1 MPSFNTRLSE
11 IPGICNRFVLS
22 RVPEI
27 GNAPHRGAAPQFSGR
42 EAIASGCGDISS
54 VRRKISIDH
63 KTHILALLAEA
74 ERLHIDIAPDYK
86 PGYITLAYALVN
98 ELGEDGRDIFHR
110 FCRQCDK
117 YDEKNAER
125 TYNSCLKSNRGG
137 CSIGTIIYMCKAKGI
152 DTEAVYKR
160 LLDEERAKQF
170 LSSRDDKNVSC
181 LFVSGA
187 TIPNKDEINDEI
199 TNDPDPATPLPTF
212 GEMDLPYP
220 LNEIHKRGDTPAQ
233 CDAMLLAAITVMGAG
248 MDWHVCTKYSK
259 TFQFPCLQLF
269 IVAKSAS
276 GKGAIAKTRMLA
288 DILHAQRLGK
298 FAQAQTEAIIEKKKW
313 QESLNTEEPLPKPA
327 DAPLEL
333 FIIPGN
339 NTGTGILQNII
350 DSKGNGLIFEIEAD
364 TVSTAIS
371 GDYGHWSDTLRKAF
385 DHDRL
390 SYNRRTDREYKDLNK
405 IRLGVVLSGTP
416 QQVTPLI
423 PSAENGLFS
432 RQVFYYMPK
441 GTEWINQFDYDGTVE
456 DSDTY
461 FNKLSVKFVDMV
473 DTLKGYGICDMRLTR
488 EQMEMFNLE
497 FSRRFKEAQLAFN
510 GEMDS
515 SVIRQAHNCLRVM
528 TVLATLRMFADPERK
543 LLENAQHMMQ
553 NPEGHYEN
561 LKILSVSDS
570 DFETALHM
578 FKVLYHHSVHLL
590 SFLQST
596 EVTRRQLSEP
606 LLMLELMP
614 DNFTSLQ
621 WKEMCSQNGVNVNT
635 SRGWIKK
642 LKDKGL
648 VDSPER
654 GRFNKSKIYGDDSE
668 AETKD
673 GQ

>member
-1 MPSFNTRLSE
+1 MNLN
-11 IPGICNRFVLS
+11 IY
-22 RVPEI
+22 
-27 GNAPHRGAAPQFSGR
+27 
-42 EAIASGCGDISS
+42 
-54 VRRKISIDH
+54 IDH

-117 YDEKNAER
+117 YDEKNAEK
-125 TYNSCLKSNRGG
+125 TYDSCLKSNRGG

-152 DTEAVYKR
+152 DTEAVYKK
-160 LLDEERAKQF
+160 LLDEERTKLAVPSRDGKIPQFF
-170 LSSRDDKNVSC
+170 LSPQGEFQGISADGED
-181 LFVSGA
+181 
-187 TIPNKDEINDEI
+187 T
-199 TNDPDPATPLPTF
+199 TTDPDPATPLPTF

-248 MDWHVCTKYSK
+248 MDWHVCTKYSNS
-259 TFQFPCLQLF
+259 FQFPCLQLF

-276 GKGAIAKTRMLA
+276 GKGAITKTRMLA
-288 DILHAQRLGK
+288 DIIHAQRLGTY
-298 FAQAQTEAIIEKKKW
+298 AQAQTQAIIEKKKW
-313 QESLNTEEPLPKPA
+313 QESLTSEEPLPKPA
-327 DAPLEL
+327 DAVLEL

-350 DSKGNGLIFEIEAD
+350 DAKGNGLIFEIEAD

-390 SYNRRTDREYKDLNK
+390 SYNRRTDREYRDLNK

-441 GTEWINQFDYDGTVE
+441 GSEWINQFDYDGTVE

-461 FNKLSVKFVDMV
+461 FSKLSLKFVDMV
-473 DTLKGYGICDMRLTR
+473 DTLKGYGICEMRLTHD
-488 EQMEMFNLE
+488 QMDRFNLE

-515 SVIRQAHNCLRVM
+515 TVIRQAHNCLRVM
-528 TVLATLRMFADPERK
+528 SVLATLRMLDDPERK
-543 LLENAQHMMQ
+543 MLVNAQHMMQ

-561 LKILSVSDS
+561 LKILSVSDT
-570 DFETALHM
+570 DFETSMNM

-590 SFLQST
+590 SFVNST
-596 EVTRRQLSEP
+596 EITRRQLTEP
-606 LLMLELMP
+606 LLILEMMP
-614 DNFTSLQ
+614 NSFTSQ
-621 WKEMCSQNGVNVNT
+621 EWSAKCKENGMNDSTSRWHLNQLKKKGVVDSVERGEYIKANT
-635 SRGWIKK
+635 ST
-642 LKDKGL
+642 
-648 VDSPER
+648 
-654 GRFNKSKIYGDDSE
+654 NTSE
-668 AETKD
+668 TDNHSETENV
-673 GQ
+673 

>member
-1 MPSFNTRLSE
+1 M
-11 IPGICNRFVLS
+11 
-22 RVPEI
+22 
-27 GNAPHRGAAPQFSGR
+27 
-42 EAIASGCGDISS
+42 
-54 VRRKISIDH
+54 SIDP

-98 ELGEDGRDIFHR
+98 ELVEDGRDIFHR

-117 YDEKNAER
+117 YDEKNAEK
-125 TYNSCLKSNRGG
+125 TYDSCLKSNRGG

-152 DTEAVYKR
+152 DTEAVYKK
-160 LLDEERAKQF
+160 LLDEERAKLAPAPQ
-170 LSSRDDKNVSC
+170 DYENVSC
-181 LFVSGA
+181 LFVGGQ
-187 TIPNKDEINDEI
+187 
-199 TNDPDPATPLPTF
+199 TNSNNGDLETGLTDDPDPATPLPTF
-212 GEMDLPYP
+212 GEMNLPYP
-220 LNEIHKRGDTPAQ
+220 LDEIHKRGDTPAQ
-233 CDAMLLAAITVMGAG
+233 CDAMLLSAITVMGAG
-248 MDWHVCTKYSK
+248 MDWHVCTKYSR

-276 GKGAIAKTRMLA
+276 GKGAITKTRMLA
-288 DILHAQRLGK
+288 DIIYSQRLGTY
-298 FAQAQTEAIIEKKKW
+298 AQAQTQAIIEKKKW
-313 QESLNTEEPLPKPA
+313 QESLTTEEPLPKPA
-327 DAPLEL
+327 DAALEL

-350 DSKGNGLIFEIEAD
+350 DAKGNGLIFEIEAD

-441 GTEWINQFDYDGTVE
+441 GSEWISQFDYDGTVE

-461 FNKLSVKFVDMV
+461 FSKLSLKFVDMV
-473 DTLKGYGICDMRLTR
+473 DTLKGYGICEMRLTHD
-488 EQMEMFNLE
+488 QMDRFNLE

-515 SVIRQAHNCLRVM
+515 TVIRQAHNCLRVM
-528 TVLATLRMFADPERK
+528 TVLATLRMLDDPSRK
-543 LLENAQHMMQ
+543 MLENAQHMMQ

-570 DFETALHM
+570 DFETAMNM

-590 SFLQST
+590 SFVQST

-606 LLMLELMP
+606 LLVLELMP
-614 DNFTSLQ
+614 DSFTSQ
-621 WKEMCSQNGVNVNT
+621 EWNAKCKENGMADGT
-635 SRGWIKK
+635 SRWHLNQLKK
-642 LKDKGL
+642 KGI
-648 VDSPER
+648 VESVER
-654 GRFNKSKIYGDDSE
+654 GEYRKVKISTNKS
-668 AETKD
+668 
-673 GQ
+673 

>member
-1 MPSFNTRLSE
+1 MNIKL
-11 IPGICNRFVLS
+11 
-22 RVPEI
+22 
-27 GNAPHRGAAPQFSGR
+27 
-42 EAIASGCGDISS
+42 
-54 VRRKISIDH
+54 SIDP

-117 YDEKNAER
+117 YDEKNAEK
-125 TYNSCLKSNRGG
+125 TYDSCLKSNRGG

-160 LLDEERAKQF
+160 LLDEERAK
-170 LSSRDDKNVSC
+170 LEMPSRDDKFADC
-181 LFVSGA
+181 LLAERSAIDG
-187 TIPNKDEINDEI
+187 KSEIDDGM

-212 GEMDLPYP
+212 GELDLPYP

-233 CDAMLLAAITVMGAG
+233 CDAMLLSAITVMGAG
-248 MDWHVCTKYSK
+248 MDWHVCTKYSNS
-259 TFQFPCLQLF
+259 FQFPCLQLF

-288 DILHAQRLGK
+288 DILHAQRLGTY
-298 FAQAQTEAIIEKKKW
+298 AQAQTQAIIEKKKW

-327 DAPLEL
+327 DAALEL

-350 DSKGNGLIFEIEAD
+350 DAKGNGLIFEIEAD

-441 GTEWINQFDYDGTVE
+441 GTEWISQFDYDGTVE

-461 FNKLSVKFVDMV
+461 FSKLSLKFVDMV
-473 DTLKGYGICDMRLTR
+473 DTLKGYGICDMRLTHD
-488 EQMEMFNLE
+488 QMDRFNME

-515 SVIRQAHNCLRVM
+515 TVIRQAHNCLRVM
-528 TVLATLRMFADPERK
+528 TVLATLRMLADPERK
-543 LLENAQHMMQ
+543 MLENAQHMMQ

-561 LKILSVSDS
+561 LKILSVSDT
-570 DFETALHM
+570 DFDTAMHI

-590 SFLQST
+590 SFVNST
-596 EVTRRQLSEP
+596 EVVRRQLCEP
-606 LLMLELMP
+606 QLMLEALP
-614 DNFTSLQ
+614 ESFTA
-621 WKEMCSQNGVNVNT
+621 KEWVEKCKERGVKEKT
-635 SRGWIKK
+635 GRGW
-642 LKDKGL
+642 LSQLRDKGFL
-648 VDSPER
+648 ENNER
-654 GRFNKSKIYGDDSE
+654 GLYTKIKSESNTPKEVDNNN
-668 AETKD
+668 
-673 GQ
+673 